1 MNITLKFRKW
11 LTVLSHG
18 PNLLV
23 ICIVVSI
30 FSFTETMA
38 QASDTVYYNA
48 KWEKTDREN
57 KHFYRVIHREDKKI
71 RVEDYYPNGVKQMD
85 GWYSSLEPDIRDGE
99 FTWWHEVG
107 KKHRWM
113 ISDNDERTKITEWDS
128 NGKITRE
135 QEKVKTVNHQNGER
149 SYEMKALERA
159 PVFNRG
165 KSTFSDYVNEH
176 FSYPAGSQHASGK
189 VIVQFVVDKCGKTKD
204 VKIVK
209 GVNEVLDKA
218 ALDFI
223 KSLPRWTPGV
233 QDGKNI
239 EIKMQLPVSFNN

>member
-1 MNITLKFRKW
+1 MKW

-18 PNLLV
+18 RNLLV
-23 ICIVVSI
+23 ICIVASI

-38 QASDTVYYNA
+38 QISDTVYYNA

-57 KHFYRVIHREDKKI
+57 KHFYRVIHREDKKKPI

-99 FTWWHEVG
+99 FTWWHEDG

-113 ISDNDERTKITEWDS
+113 IFDKGEPIKITEWDS
-128 NGKITRE
+128 NGNITRQ
-135 QEKVKTVNHQNGER
+135 QETVKTVNHQNGER
-149 SYEMKALERA
+149 GYEMRALEKA

-165 KSTFSDYVNEH
+165 KSTFSDYVNQH
-176 FSYPAGSQHASGK
+176 LSYPAGAQGISGK
-189 VIVQFVVDKCGKTKD
+189 VIVQFVVTKSGKTKGA
-204 VKIVK
+204 KIVK
-209 GVNEVLDKA
+209 SVNEVLDKA

-239 EIKMQLPVSFNN
+239 EIKMELPVSFNN